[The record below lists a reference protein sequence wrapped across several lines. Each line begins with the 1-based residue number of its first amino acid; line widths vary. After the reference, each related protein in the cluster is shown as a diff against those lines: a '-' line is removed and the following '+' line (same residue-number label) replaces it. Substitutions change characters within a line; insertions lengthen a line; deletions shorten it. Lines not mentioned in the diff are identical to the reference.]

1 MHWTAS
7 MQLPPACPVQALL
20 KCQVAEAV
28 LLALTHRAAEADD
41 LGAVSRRTGALTV
54 IPIDGEGRVSI
65 PRVIAATFSIDRV
78 LVPRWTR
85 RGIIITPMVCR
96 VSLVTLAIDSSE
108 WPAA

>member
-1 MHWTAS
+1 

-54 IPIDGEGRVSI
+54 IPIDGEGRASI
-65 PRVIAATFSIDRV
+65 PWAIVATFSTDRV
-78 LVPRWTR
+78 LVPRWTQ
-85 RGIIITPMVCR
+85 RGIIITPMEFR
-96 VSLVTLAIDSSE
+96 ALLVILAIGSSE

>member
-1 MHWTAS
+1 
-7 MQLPPACPVQALL
+7 MQLPPACPVYALL

-54 IPIDGEGRVSI
+54 IPIDGEGRASI
-65 PRVIAATFSIDRV
+65 PRAIVATFSTDRV
-78 LVPRWTR
+78 LVPRWTQ
-85 RGIIITPMVCR
+85 RGIIIPMEFR
-96 VSLVTLAIDSSE
+96 ALLVTLAIDSSE